1 LSNEY
6 GISVFHEQ
14 NLQMGEAAND
24 VKVPNAMELYTQ
36 MVKWE
41 ILLCIFTTKKKSSE
55 SILHFKIIESK
66 LKALRVIEAVR
77 LIKEHCIYRKN
88 TKATLH

>member
-41 ILLCIFTTKKKSSE
+41 ILLCIFTTIKKSNE
-55 SILHFKIIESK
+55 SILHFKITK
-66 LKALRVIEAVR
+66 RV
-77 LIKEHCIYRKN
+77 N
-88 TKATLH
+88 

>member
-41 ILLCIFTTKKKSSE
+41 ILLCIFTTKKK
-55 SILHFKIIESK
+55 
-66 LKALRVIEAVR
+66 
-77 LIKEHCIYRKN
+77 IK
-88 TKATLH
+88 